1 MIVAARE
8 VFEVQQG
15 VGTGTAGGLSGGQP
29 QVDRDRS
36 SGIGIGQGVDTGA
49 AIEDVVAGPGVDDV
63 VEAVTGA
70 VGNAGC
76 QQAQVLD
83 VVTQGVGPKEA
94 VDAIGA
100 AGAGRGIGFAD
111 DIAGIVDV
119 VAVGAI
125 AADQTVGTG
134 GAIE

>member
-1 MIVAARE
+1 MRSG
-8 VFEVQQG
+8 QCQ
-15 VGTGTAGGLSGGQP
+15 VG
-29 QVDRDRS
+29 RDRCR
-36 SGIGIGQGVDTGA
+36 GIGIGRGIDTGA
-49 AIEDVVAGPGVDDV
+49 AIEDVVAGSGIDDV

-70 VGNAGC
+70 VGSAGR